1 MSLLKGKAR
10 KKWDYYQEKTGNRIS
25 LPELHETKNNYAT
38 TTVIP
43 PQTITV
49 YTCPTTSKAKLLRYF
64 IKGNASAG
72 AALQLTLFI
81 GSSIYF
87 QFSIAASQTST
98 ETQQFTYEDATRIL
112 PGQAITIQCDST
124 SGLAATVIHSID
136 IVEEENASGYLLA

>member
-10 KKWDYYQEKTGNRIS
+10 KKWDYYQEKTGDRIS

-43 PQTITV
+43 AQTITV

-64 IKGNASAG
+64 IKGTASAG
-72 AALQLTLFI
+72 GALQLTLFI

-87 QFSIAASQTST
+87 Q
-98 ETQQFTYEDATRIL
+98 Y
-112 PGQAITIQCDST
+112 
-124 SGLAATVIHSID
+124 
-136 IVEEENASGYLLA
+136 